1 MATWY
6 KSQSHNNTF
15 LAWLGMTPAG
25 IHGRGMKEDSKQLW
39 GVFCH
44 FFPSG
49 EVLSS
54 VCAIWFLSRLKD
66 ETFSL
71 RWHDCDLKSDI
82 LLPQNTF
89 QLVPFMR
96 YATEKRFILGEKQEK
111 SHKCSVYRCQRTL
124 SKPSALH
131 GRGSGM
137 FYLTVR
143 CRGGGMAAGFPA
155 VIDIFSSFEGRKG
168 NSSAWPEGEKGSNGE
183 V

>member
-1 MATWY
+1 MWRINGGESAHFHVTFIFSLCIFPTALLICQIPLGICFCRLPKPVFTHFSLQVQVSLSHHGMATWY

-25 IHGRGMKEDSKQLW
+25 IHGRGMKEDGKQLR

-54 VCAIWFLSRLKD
+54 VCAIWFPSRLKD

-71 RWHDCDLKSDI
+71 HWHDCDLKSDI

-89 QLVPFMR
+89 LMSTF
-96 YATEKRFILGEKQEK
+96 YALCDRET
-111 SHKCSVYRCQRTL
+111 
-124 SKPSALH
+124 
-131 GRGSGM
+131 
-137 FYLTVR
+137 FY
-143 CRGGGMAAGFPA
+143 F
-155 VIDIFSSFEGRKG
+155 GRK
-168 NSSAWPEGEKGSNGE
+168 ARKIFQMQH